1 MHTPEPRRGPAGPA
15 PAAGPAPHT
24 PHRGPGPRALAP
36 DLARGVML
44 LFIAIANVSW
54 FLYGGD
60 EHPAV
65 VHPTDGTVLDRAL
78 STLAI
83 LFVDARVYP
92 MFAFLFGYGMVQ
104 FATSR
109 AARGIPEPV
118 VRRML
123 ARRHWWMI
131 AFGFVH
137 AALLFAGDILGA
149 YGLAGLI
156 LAALFFRRADRT
168 LKILVWVVVAMLAVS
183 ALFSLFGA
191 VMVSWVLPQA
201 TGMSAEELAGDTGF
215 TVGSQRGMLSGDG
228 NYLVSVGARVLFF
241 ALGLFGQLLGLVV
254 PACIL
259 LGWFAARHRFLEDSE
274 RHRRLLG
281 RTALWGI
288 LIGVLGAVPQALS
301 YLGLLPLADAAWWGT
316 MGLVTLTGMAGGVGY
331 AALFG
336 LLALRLRSRVRS
348 PLRAVAAVGK
358 RSLSFYLLQS
368 LIFAPL
374 LAAWGFGMGEWMG
387 TAGAYALA
395 VAVWVL
401 SLVIAGVLESRGRR
415 GPAEALLRRLTY
427 RRDDPAGLHPA
438 GAVPTRSDPP
448 GPAGPGRPPPPQPSV
463 PPPPI
468 DPPSR
473 GASP

>member
-1 MHTPEPRRGPAGPA
+1 MHTADPRPRPSGPTPAPGPA
-15 PAAGPAPHT
+15 PAAGPAPQ
-24 PHRGPGPRALAP
+24 PAGGPPSGRALAP

-60 EHPAV
+60 DHPAV
-65 VHPTDGTVLDRAL
+65 VHPADGTVLDRVL

-109 AARGIPEPV
+109 AQRGIPEPL

-123 ARRHWWMI
+123 ARRNWWMI

-137 AALLFAGDILGA
+137 AALLFAGDIIGA
-149 YGLAGLI
+149 YGLAGLV
-156 LAALFFRRADRT
+156 LAALFFRRTDRT

-183 ALFSLFGA
+183 ALFSIFGA

-201 TGMSAEELAGDTGF
+201 TGVSAEELAGDAGF
-215 TVGSQRGMLSGDG
+215 TVGGQRDMLSGDG
-228 NYLVSVGARVLFF
+228 DYLASIVSRVLFF
-241 ALGLFGQLLGLVV
+241 TLGLFGQFLGLVV

-259 LGWFAARHRFLEDSE
+259 LGWLAARHRFLEDPE

-288 LIGVLGAVPQALS
+288 LLGVLGAVPQALS

-316 MGLVTLTGMAGGVGY
+316 MGLVTLTGMAGGIGY
-331 AALFG
+331 AALFA
-336 LLALRLRSRVRS
+336 LLALRLRDRVGA
-348 PLRAVAAVGK
+348 PLRAIAAIGK

-368 LIFAPL
+368 LVFAPL

-395 VAVWVL
+395 LGAWVL
-401 SLVIAGVLESRGRR
+401 SLVIAALLESRGTR

-438 GAVPTRSDPP
+438 GAAVAVQPP
-448 GPAGPGRPPPPQPSV
+448 V
-463 PPPPI
+463 PPPPV

-473 GASP
+473 GAAP

>member
-1 MHTPEPRRGPAGPA
+1 MHTADPPRPAGPP
-15 PAAGPAPHT
+15 PAAGPAPQ
-24 PHRGPGPRALAP
+24 PAGGGPSARALAP

-60 EHPAV
+60 DHPAV
-65 VHPTDGTVLDRAL
+65 VHPSDGTVLDRAL

-104 FATSR
+104 FASSR
-109 AARGIPEPV
+109 AQRGIPEQV

-156 LAALFFRRADRT
+156 LAALFFSRTDRT
-168 LKILVWVVVAMLAVS
+168 LKIVVWVLVAMLTVS
-183 ALFSLFGA
+183 ALFSVFGA

-201 TGMSAEELAGDTGF
+201 TGMSAEELAGDAGF
-215 TVGSQRGMLSGDG
+215 TVGAQRGMLSGDA
-228 NYLVSVGARVLFF
+228 NYLASMGARVLFF

-259 LGWFAARHRFLEDSE
+259 LGWLAARHRFLEDPE

-281 RTALWGI
+281 RTAVWGI
-288 LIGVLGAVPQALS
+288 LLGVLGAVPQALS
-301 YLGLLPLADAAWWGT
+301 YLGLLPLVDAAWWGT
-316 MGLVTLTGMAGGVGY
+316 MGLVTLTGMAGGIGY

-336 LLALRLRSRVRS
+336 LLALRLRDRVGAL
-348 PLRAVAAVGK
+348 LRAVAAIGK
-358 RSLSFYLLQS
+358 RSLSSYLLQS

-374 LAAWGFGMGEWMG
+374 LAAWGFGMGEWLG

-395 VAVWVL
+395 LGVWVL
-401 SLVIAGVLESRGRR
+401 SLVIAASLESRGRR

-438 GAVPTRSDPP
+438 RPAAPSQSIPRTQPPVPASPVDPPTRGDAP
-448 GPAGPGRPPPPQPSV
+448 
-463 PPPPI
+463 
-468 DPPSR
+468 
-473 GASP
+473 